1 MWAKIVRFVRFLE
14 SFANFQKNFSKRNFI
29 ALSHPT
35 VDQFTATYRTTLY
48 ESNPDHMA
56 DSPPN
61 EENKEYP
68 YPLDPDPVFGLLGW
82 QINF

>member
-1 MWAKIVRFVRFLE
+1 
-14 SFANFQKNFSKRNFI
+14 
-29 ALSHPT
+29 
-35 VDQFTATYRTTLY
+35 
-48 ESNPDHMA
+48 MA
-56 DSPPN
+56 ASPPN